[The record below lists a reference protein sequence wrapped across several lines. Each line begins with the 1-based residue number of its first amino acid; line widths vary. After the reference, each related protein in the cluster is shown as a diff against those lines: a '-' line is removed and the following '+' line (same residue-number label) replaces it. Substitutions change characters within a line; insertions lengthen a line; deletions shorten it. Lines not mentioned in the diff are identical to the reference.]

1 METGGIKLSCSSSF
15 ILGALP
21 RSMANMAPVGRGP
34 LVNIKQLFSVPKC
47 TEQGFLSPARLT
59 NRGLEKYIAVVL

>member
-1 METGGIKLSCSSSF
+1 
-15 ILGALP
+15 
-21 RSMANMAPVGRGP
+21 MAPVGRGP
-34 LVNIKQLFSVPKC
+34 LVNIKQLFSVLKC